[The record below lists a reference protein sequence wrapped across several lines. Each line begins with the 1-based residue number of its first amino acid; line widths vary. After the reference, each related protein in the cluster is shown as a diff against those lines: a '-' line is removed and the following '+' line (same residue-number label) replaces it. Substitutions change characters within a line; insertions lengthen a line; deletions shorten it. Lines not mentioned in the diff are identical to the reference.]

1 VNGSMAP
8 RLRVGQGIDVHPL
21 VAGRPLVLGGVVVP
35 YERGLDGHSDAD
47 VVAHAACDALL
58 GAAGLG
64 DLGRHF
70 VAGDPR
76 WAGMSSLE
84 FCRQVAKLVAE
95 AGWAV
100 GNLSVTV
107 LCDRPRIGALVPQ
120 MEAALAGAFGLDL
133 EQLQVI
139 PKATEGLAFTGRGEG
154 IAAMAV
160 CLLTGT
166 GSGAGGTETKL

>member
-1 VNGSMAP
+1 VSGQP
-8 RLRVGQGIDVHPL
+8 RIRIRVGQGIDVHPL
-21 VAGRPLVLGGVVVP
+21 VEGRPLVLGGVLVP

-76 WAGMSSLE
+76 WAGMNSLE
-84 FCRQVAKLVAE
+84 FCRRVAALVGE
-95 AGWAV
+95 AGWTV

-107 LCDRPRIGALVPQ
+107 LCDRPRIGALVPS
-120 MEAALAGAFGLDL
+120 MEAALAGAFSLHPD
-133 EQLQVI
+133 QIQVI

-166 GSGAGGTETKL
+166 ETKL